1 MTAPPALRGLELVE
15 LMQWG
20 QRYVGWELSE
30 LTGLK
35 PRTLRNYFTQ
45 LKAAGYCIRSTPG
58 ADGNYWLD
66 PGRTMYPLRFTNEEA
81 RTIAIALDI
90 LTTVAPADSPLRND
104 AKGLSRAFRRL
115 LPGAALDE
123 VHRLGKKLKLD
134 LAKMRVLYAAGEGTG
149 GRR

>member
-1 MTAPPALRGLELVE
+1 MTTPPALRGLELVE
-15 LMQWG
+15 HMQWG

-45 LKAAGYCIRSTPG
+45 LKAAGSCIRSTPG

-66 PGRTMYPLRFTNEEA
+66 PGSTMYPLRFTNEEA
-81 RTIAIALDI
+81 RTIAIALD
-90 LTTVAPADSPLRND
+90 
-104 AKGLSRAFRRL
+104 
-115 LPGAALDE
+115 E
-123 VHRLGKKLKLD
+123 VHWLGKKRKLD
-134 LAKMRVLYAAGEGTG
+134 LIKIRVMYAAGAGTG